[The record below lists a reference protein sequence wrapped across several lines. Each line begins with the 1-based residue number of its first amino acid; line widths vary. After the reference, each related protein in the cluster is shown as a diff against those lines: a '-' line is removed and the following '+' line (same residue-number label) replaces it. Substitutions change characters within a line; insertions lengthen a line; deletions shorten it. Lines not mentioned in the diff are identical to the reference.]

1 MFRCII
7 FCFSKDTFQYF
18 LTDPYLFI
26 FYLGLF
32 GLFIFVPFEI
42 IYHFLFEIK
51 VEIFGKG
58 VISQIGLNSNEYI
71 KNFFYSF
78 LLIITYLIT
87 FGSQILIIYYLTPCH
102 LIIFLMLYGF
112 VYVITHWNN
121 DINFFKV
128 AGFVITSI
136 IMIFSTWIYN
146 EIIIIKLCS
155 MEKYTAK
162 YILLR
167 EKIEYES
174 LNQFYDND
182 DENEELS
189 NCVESLNSIIE
200 NENFSDK

>member
-1 MFRCII
+1 
-7 FCFSKDTFQYF
+7 
-18 LTDPYLFI
+18 
-26 FYLGLF
+26 
-32 GLFIFVPFEI
+32 
-42 IYHFLFEIK
+42 
-51 VEIFGKG
+51 
-58 VISQIGLNSNEYI
+58 
-71 KNFFYSF
+71 
-78 LLIITYLIT
+78 
-87 FGSQILIIYYLTPCH
+87 
-102 LIIFLMLYGF
+102 MLYGF

-167 EKIEYES
+167 EKFEYES

-189 NCVESLNSIIE
+189 NSVESLNSIIE